1 MRNLSLSIIY
11 DWIITLIGDSKHKVS
26 TINMYSLEK
35 KKKKKNVILHPYL
48 PITAT
53 SPQRSLSSVPK
64 VAVVERFDCL
74 KDTLPNLP
82 FHAISV
88 SQAKEPRVGF
98 IHRGVVSHNIHVIR
112 ATDASQS

>member
-11 DWIITLIGDSKHKVS
+11 DWIITLIGDSKHKFS
-26 TINMYSLEK
+26 TINMLYSLK
-35 KKKKKNVILHPYL
+35 KIVILHPYL

-53 SPQRSLSSVPK
+53 SPQRPLSSVPK

-74 KDTLPNLP
+74 KDTLPNLQ

-88 SQAKEPRVGF
+88 SQEKDPRFGF
-98 IHRGVVSHNIHVIR
+98 IHPGVVSHNIHVIR
-112 ATDASQS
+112 AMDASQS